1 MRTREDVGTLDD
13 IRASAERM
21 TGLSDYGDES
31 FTEGFELL
39 LQEYA
44 ASAGLTPIGN
54 TGARAQVRGSLAARL
69 ITEAG
74 IAANPEC
81 REVPIERPIFV
92 IGLPRSGTTLMQRLL
107 NADPGAQGL
116 DAWLSD
122 FPKPRPPRETWPDDP
137 IFAAMQAG
145 FEAHHAANPE
155 FTGIHYMDATTP
167 EECWK
172 LLRQAGMSVAF
183 ESLAHVP
190 AYSAWL
196 READWTPAYRRH
208 REVLQLIGL
217 NDQDQRWV
225 LKNPSHMA
233 SLDALLAVY
242 PDALVV
248 HTHRDPVVAVA
259 SACSLSAEATRD
271 WSTVFTG
278 EVIGADQL
286 EQLALQLEHTAAV
299 REKADPAQFFDV
311 AYDDFVKDP
320 VGVVERIYGSFG
332 LPYDD
337 AVRAAVQEAYDAS
350 RSGAARPSHRY
361 DLADYGLT
369 EEQVRE
375 RFAAHPNG

>member
-13 IRASAERM
+13 IKASAERM

-31 FTEGFELL
+31 FTEPFEILL
-39 LQEYA
+39 EEYA
-44 ASAGLTPIGN
+44 GAAGLTPIGN
-54 TGARAQVRGSLAARL
+54 ANARAQVRGSLAARL
-69 ITEAG
+69 ITEIG
-74 IAANPEC
+74 IATTPGCKDVA
-81 REVPIERPIFV
+81 VERPIFV

-107 NADPGAQGL
+107 NADPMAQGL
-116 DAWLSD
+116 DAWLAEV
-122 FPKPRPPRETWPDDP
+122 PKPRPPRASWPEDP

-190 AYSAWL
+190 AYSTYL
-196 READWTPAYRRH
+196 REGDWVPAYRRH
-208 REVLQLIGL
+208 REVLQLIGS
-217 NDQDQRWV
+217 NDPEKRWV

-233 SLDALLAVY
+233 ALDALLAVY
-242 PDALVV
+242 PDALIV

-259 SACSLSAEATRD
+259 SSCSLSAEATKE

-278 EVIGADQL
+278 EVIGSDQL
-286 EQLALQLEHTAAV
+286 EQLALQLEHAIAV
-299 REKADPAQFFDV
+299 REKANPAQFFDV
-311 AYDDFVKDP
+311 AYGDFVKDP
-320 VGVVERIYGSFG
+320 VGTVESIYAAFD
-332 LPYDD
+332 LTYDD
-337 AVRAAVQEAYDAS
+337 AVRNAVQAAYDES
-350 RSGAARPSHRY
+350 RSGAAAPSHRY

-369 EEQVRE
+369 EERVRE